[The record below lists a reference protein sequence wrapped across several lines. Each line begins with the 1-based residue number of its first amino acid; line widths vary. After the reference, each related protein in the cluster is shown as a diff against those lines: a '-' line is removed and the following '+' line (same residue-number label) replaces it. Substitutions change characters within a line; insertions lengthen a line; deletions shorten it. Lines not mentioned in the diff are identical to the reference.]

1 MNVVDRIKEQHRL
14 AMMQQLEARPHRC
27 RIMHLD
33 KVKSVGIIASGL
45 TERERET
52 LTIFSHD
59 MDQRGIRVWVI
70 EQPSEMEGHVDK
82 YGLPKREDMQLF
94 TSYHYDVLVDTTLG
108 DEIYGPFVTLN
119 TSSTLRVGYGGEP
132 PEANSFS
139 PNGKGYWRI
148 YDLMILGKGPF
159 EMGKYLNDIIE
170 YLRNIRK

>member
-1 MNVVDRIKEQHRL
+1 
-14 AMMQQLEARPHRC
+14 
-27 RIMHLD
+27 
-33 KVKSVGIIASGL
+33 
-45 TERERET
+45 
-52 LTIFSHD
+52 
-59 MDQRGIRVWVI
+59 
-70 EQPSEMEGHVDK
+70 MEGHVDK